1 MPAPMKG
8 AGERK
13 CVLCGGCGK
22 APRDL
27 GAYTILMRCPVC
39 EGSGRVNF
47 VESVPPPSRG
57 IGRGRRAPTYNAA
70 LRSTSYREYLN
81 RCREMGERP
90 VLQYSYL
97 AWRRAARARGEHVE
111 GTTREE
117 GQA

>member
-47 VESVPPPSRG
+47 TEAIPPPRRGVSRG
-57 IGRGRRAPTYNAA
+57 RHAATWGIAISARSYAEYVRTCREKGLVPVYRTLYQTWRRRA
-70 LRSTSYREYLN
+70 R
-81 RCREMGERP
+81 M
-90 VLQYSYL
+90 
-97 AWRRAARARGEHVE
+97 RGLMP
-111 GTTREE
+111 
-117 GQA
+117 